1 MWKSLAATFAIALA
15 LTVVREVGTN
25 DVVHAATLRPL
36 LLDEVIDSAAVGFH
50 GKCVSN
56 RVELDTATR
65 FIVTYTTFEVRD
77 VLKGEVAAT
86 HVIKQIGGVLPDG
99 VSGMVVPGVPAY
111 TVGEEY
117 VVFLAGVSSLG
128 FSSPVGLSQ
137 GSFAVQNDK
146 TGKTVVTGRDLREL
160 TANMPRADL
169 PADSVKSVQP
179 VRQLQ
184 LNDFKRLAR
193 THATRLP

>member
-15 LTVVREVGTN
+15 LTLAREIGTN
-25 DVVHAATLRPL
+25 DVAHAATLRPL

-77 VLKGEVAAT
+77 VLKGDVAAT

-99 VSGMVVPGVPAY
+99 VSGMVVPGVPTYA
-111 TVGEEY
+111 VGEEY

-137 GSFAVQNDK
+137 GSFAVQTGK
-146 TGKTVVTGRDLREL
+146 TGKAIVTSRDLREL
-160 TANMPRADL
+160 TSNMPRADL
-169 PADSVKSVQP
+169 SAEVVNSAQP
-179 VRQLQ
+179 FRQIPLS
-184 LNDFKRLAR
+184 DFKRLAR